1 MKRSS
6 STMVK
11 IGAASLVLGA
21 FLVPGIVD
29 ANARRN
35 AGGSDANQAATER
48 TLTAVL
54 SGAGEVPGPGDLDG
68 RGAATITLDP
78 VGDTV
83 CVDSTTSGID
93 TVTLTHIHRGAVG
106 VQGPVVLDFVP
117 GGLGSLSKCVLA
129 DSAVIDE
136 IAANPAGFYFN
147 VHTTAFGAGAVRG
160 NFAVHAPGAGA
171 AHLLPE
177 PLRAYDS
184 RNLTAFVPAETR
196 TIDLMFGTDGA
207 GASKL
212 AVPPGATGAL
222 VTVTVTRTAAAGF
235 LTLYSGALTTAP
247 ATSTINWVAGG
258 QDVATTTTVAV
269 DATSKVKITAGP
281 TAANGTDVIVDV
293 IGYYF

>member
-184 RNLTAFVPAETR
+184 RNLTAFAPAETR
-196 TIDLMFGTDGA
+196 TVDLMFGTDGA

-247 ATSTINWVAGG
+247 AASTINWVAGG

>member
-184 RNLTAFVPAETR
+184 RNLTAFAPAETR
-196 TIDLMFGTDGA
+196 TVDLMFGTSGA

>member
-6 STMVK
+6 STLLK
-11 IGAASLVLGA
+11 IGAVSLVLGA

-35 AGGSDANQAATER
+35 AGGSDQNQAASER

-54 SGAGEVPGPGDLDG
+54 SGAAEVATAGDPDG
-68 RGAATITLDP
+68 RGAATITLDSI
-78 VGDTV
+78 GQTV

-93 TVTLTHIHRGAVG
+93 TVTLTHIHRGAAG
-106 VQGPVVLDFVP
+106 ANGPVVLDFAP
-117 GGLGSLSKCVLA
+117 GGLGSLSKCVVWTTAL
-129 DSAVIDE
+129 IDE

-171 AHLLPE
+171 AHLLPDA
-177 PLRAYDS
+177 LRAYDS
-184 RNLTAFVPAETR
+184 RNLTSFAPAETR

-207 GASKL
+207 GATKL
-212 AVPPGATGAL
+212 AVPPGATGAI

-235 LTLYSGALTTAP
+235 LTMYSASLTTVP
-247 ATSTINWVAGG
+247 TTSVINWVAAG

-281 TAANGTDVIVDV
+281 TSANGTDVIVDV

>member
-106 VQGPVVLDFVP
+106 VSGPPVVDFVP

>member
-6 STMVK
+6 STLLK
-11 IGAASLVLGA
+11 IGAVSLVLGA

-35 AGGSDANQAATER
+35 AGGSDQNQAASER

-54 SGAGEVPGPGDLDG
+54 SGAAEVATAGDPDG
-68 RGAATITLDP
+68 RGAATITLDSI
-78 VGDTV
+78 GQTV

-93 TVTLTHIHRGAVG
+93 TVTLTHIHRGAAG
-106 VQGPVVLDFVP
+106 ANGPVVLDFAP
-117 GGLGSLSKCVLA
+117 GGLGSLSKCVVSTTAL
-129 DSAVIDE
+129 IDE

-171 AHLLPE
+171 AHLLPDA
-177 PLRAYDS
+177 LRAYDS
-184 RNLTAFVPAETR
+184 RNLTSFAPAETR

-207 GASKL
+207 GATKL
-212 AVPPGATGAL
+212 AVPPGATGAI

-235 LTLYSGALTTAP
+235 LTMYSASLTTVP
-247 ATSTINWVAGG
+247 TTSVINWVAAG

-281 TAANGTDVIVDV
+281 TSANGTDVIVDV